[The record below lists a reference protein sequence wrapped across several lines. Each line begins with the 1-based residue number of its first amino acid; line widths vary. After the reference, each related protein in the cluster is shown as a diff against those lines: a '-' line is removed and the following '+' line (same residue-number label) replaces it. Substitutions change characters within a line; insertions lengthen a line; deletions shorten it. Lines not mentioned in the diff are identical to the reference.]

1 MEGGSL
7 MAEEEPGT
15 SREAPEGAEAPSSRL
30 RSLAEEA
37 FLLGVGAASL
47 TFERV
52 ENVIE
57 DFVSHGR
64 LSREDGKVL
73 AERILAKS
81 REEAADAAT
90 RVDKGLRGTFRDFGL
105 VTQHDL
111 NDIDFRLRQ
120 IEHRLTLIE
129 ARLDQCTDDQDC

>member
-1 MEGGSL
+1 

-15 SREAPEGAEAPSSRL
+15 SREAPEGAETPSSRL
-30 RSLAEEA
+30 RSLVEEA

-47 TFERV
+47 TLERV

-64 LSREDGKVL
+64 LSREDGKAL

-81 REEAADAAT
+81 REEAADTAT
-90 RVDKGLRGTFRDFGL
+90 RADRGLRGTFRDFGL
-105 VTQHDL
+105 VTQRDL